1 MYTCIAC
8 RQRAVVLFSLQ
19 ARAAERK
26 SIARRRSDWVERE
39 KSIIF
44 SSLWL
49 PPHSSRL
56 RCSSLT
62 CDLDLLLLKRG
73 GSKDVWR
80 SGSCTCIK

>member
-8 RQRAVVLFSLQ
+8 RQRAVVLFSSQ

-26 SIARRRSDWVERE
+26 SIVVIGVERE
-39 KSIIF
+39 KRIF
-44 SSLWL
+44 SSLGL

-56 RCSSLT
+56 RRSPLT